1 MGNWCTALLKL
12 TCHDFKFIANVKRS
26 KFLTFLH
33 LSYMEVAPKKLT

>member
-26 KFLTFLH
+26 KFVTFLP
-33 LSYMEVAPKKLT
+33 LSYMEVTTKKLT